1 MKKHF
6 GARLKTLRQ
15 LANLTQLELA
25 ELAGISDRYLGRM
38 ERGLVSPSFEIID
51 NLARALRIQPVNL
64 FLFSPAPL
72 TGQGAARDASGNGG
86 LLHMGR
92 IGAFERRAP
101 DGPCWISPAIIAM
114 LGLPSS
120 ATRGLGRGRL
130 LAHVEPE
137 DRAAAESFL
146 DHVIELR
153 PHPLAVLKIRR
164 RDGQAR
170 QLLVMAETAG
180 HGGVI
185 GTVADATDLLRFEE
199 LLAASKESLEHLV
212 RDRTAHLVSAVA
224 RLEGEVDL
232 RSRTER
238 SLLLSERE
246 KASILSGLEGVLIKR
261 LTPDYRVIWVNEAVE
276 KLCGKPLSMLAGRL
290 CHLSAMGSAVPCPG
304 CPAQEASSARSARDG
319 EIVTPDGRTWLVRA
333 TPELDESGNVESIL
347 FMGLDVTER
356 LKARLALDDALRERT
371 ALLRSISG
379 LTIKHVDLGMRIV
392 WASTCDP
399 DSPVTRGERYVGLP
413 CHEVFQK
420 RNTPCPDCPLPET
433 LATGLTRER
442 EYLSPSGRTFIVRC
456 NPIFDQ
462 SGQVKGAIHMAF
474 DITERKRM
482 EQSLVQARLFL
493 EHLLGSCA
501 AVLYTCEPRG
511 DFAVTYMSENVMA
524 VFGHPAE
531 AFTSDPGYWAANLF
545 PGEREKAFSRLD
557 ELFENGR
564 LELEYRFRHGN
575 GSWRWT
581 RTDIRLTR
589 DASGAPMELVG
600 SWIDITGSKACEL
613 ALRESESRYRNL
625 FLSNRTV
632 QLIIDVESGAI
643 LDANPAASDY
653 YGYSLDELRRM
664 NISGI
669 NMLPPDKLDAE
680 LAKARDG
687 RQTIFRFRHRLAS
700 GEMRDVESRIT
711 ILTQGGRQVTH
722 SLIIDLGD
730 RPGK

>member
-51 NLARALRIQPVNL
+51 KLARALRIQPVNL
-64 FLFSPAPL
+64 FLFSPAL
-72 TGQGAARDASGNGG
+72 LEGHGAAKVAPGNGG

-92 IGAFERRAP
+92 IGTFERRAP
-101 DGPCWISPAIIAM
+101 EGSCWISPAIIAM
-114 LGLPSS
+114 LGLPPS
-120 ATRGLGRGRL
+120 AARGLGRGRL

-137 DRAAAESFL
+137 DRSTAESFL
-146 DHVIELR
+146 DHVFELR
-153 PHPLAVLKIRR
+153 PHPLAALRIRR
-164 RDGQAR
+164 RDGQSR

-185 GTVADATDLLRFEE
+185 GTVADATDLLHFEG
-199 LLAASKESLEHLV
+199 LLAASKQSLEHLV
-212 RDRTAHLVSAVA
+212 RDRTAHLVSAVS

-246 KASILSGLEGVLIKR
+246 KASILSGLEGILIKR
-261 LTPDYRVIWVNEAVE
+261 LSPDYKIIWANEAVE
-276 KLCGKPLSMLAGRL
+276 KLCGKPLPMLAGRL
-290 CHLSAMGSAVPCPG
+290 CHLSAMGNSVPCPG
-304 CPAQEASSARSARDG
+304 CPVAEAVRSRSAQDG
-319 EIVTPDGRTWLVRA
+319 DITTPDGRSWLARA
-333 TPELDESGNVESIL
+333 TPEMDDSGNVESVL
-347 FMGLDVTER
+347 FMGLDMTER
-356 LKARLALDDALRERT
+356 MKARLALDDALRERT
-371 ALLRSISG
+371 AMLKSFSG
-379 LTIKHVDLGMRIV
+379 LTIKHVDRNMRIV
-392 WASTCDP
+392 WASACDP
-399 DSPVTRGERYVGLP
+399 ESPVTKGEDYLGLT
-413 CHEVFQK
+413 CHKVFQK
-420 RNTPCPDCPLPET
+420 SDAPCPGCPLPET
-433 LATGLTRER
+433 LATGQTRER
-442 EYLSPSGRTFIVRC
+442 EHLAPNGRTFIVRC
-456 NPIFDQ
+456 NPVFDHN
-462 SGQVKGAIHMAF
+462 GQVKGAIHMAF
-474 DITERKRM
+474 DISERKRM
-482 EQSLVQARLFL
+482 EQSLVQARMFL

-501 AVLYTCEPRG
+501 AVLYTCKPHG
-511 DFAVTYMSENVMA
+511 DFAVTYMSENVMT

-531 AFTSDPGYWAANLF
+531 AFTSDPGYWASCLF
-545 PGEREKAFSRLD
+545 PGEREKFFSRLD
-557 ELFENGR
+557 ELFGNGR

-589 DASGAPMELVG
+589 DASGAPREIVG

-625 FLSNRTV
+625 FHSNKTV
-632 QLIIDVESGAI
+632 QLIIDAETGAI
-643 LDANPAASDY
+643 LDANPAASDF

-664 NISGI
+664 NVSGI
-669 NMLPPDKLDAE
+669 NTLPPDKLDAE

-687 RQTIFRFRHRLAS
+687 RQNLFRFRHRLAN
-700 GEMRDVESRIT
+700 GEVRDVESRIT
-711 ILTQGGRQVTH
+711 MLTQGGRLVTH
-722 SLIIDLGD
+722 SLIIDLGE